1 MGEALIINTYPNKL
15 NFHSTYST
23 DLLILISYSPL
34 GVHSGSTRGPLG
46 VKPGWIL
53 RGFRVVNNDKVR
65 DRRSG

>member
-1 MGEALIINTYPNKL
+1 MGEAFIINTYPKRLDFNTT
-15 NFHSTYST
+15 SAT

-34 GVHSGSTRGPLG
+34 GVHPGSSRGM
-46 VKPGWIL
+46 PGWTL